1 MALAV
6 MSMNRDPARWTSVE
20 LAEHDVEKEVSES
33 DNHTLGMTVLPL
45 SRTASERVSA
55 VRQQV
60 ESGYTGTPTSINQ
73 ITHRHKWAMPLW
85 ALFASRPPSSRSDT
99 PKWGPIDDTS
109 RSHSL
114 SKTRWLA
121 NASFPPKKQL
131 GQGPMDQKEASS

>member
-45 SRTASERVSA
+45 SRTASGQAFIQRIWSKLTLNFMMFQASLRYGIALTRRLTERVSA

-73 ITHRHKWAMPLW
+73 ITHRLKWATPLW
-85 ALFASRPPSSRSDT
+85 ALFASRPPSSRSDM
-99 PKWGPIDDTS
+99 P
-109 RSHSL
+109 
-114 SKTRWLA
+114 
-121 NASFPPKKQL
+121 N
-131 GQGPMDQKEASS
+131 